1 MLEYKYLSN
10 IRIRHWVYWKF
21 SSQYLSYEENKFS
34 ILVSTGNLEESSTK
48 AIQEQLDVQQASIP
62 TSQETGG
69 REGRWGKASTKT
81 PPWRYLKHW
90 VEIASPQE
98 MKGQKGIYSK
108 WHFPA
113 HWIIFTTQ
121 SSPWHVMQSLGLLL
135 QFRGCR
141 LTDCLGT
148 RPKQLHPGRDYTNS

>member
-81 PPWRYLKHW
+81 PP
-90 VEIASPQE
+90 
-98 MKGQKGIYSK
+98 
-108 WHFPA
+108 
-113 HWIIFTTQ
+113 
-121 SSPWHVMQSLGLLL
+121 
-135 QFRGCR
+135 
-141 LTDCLGT
+141 
-148 RPKQLHPGRDYTNS
+148 